1 LKQALTTT
9 EKRLDALERQLRN
22 RETNAPV
29 SAKQNTNNEW

>member
-1 LKQALTTT
+1 
-9 EKRLDALERQLRN
+9 LERQLRN